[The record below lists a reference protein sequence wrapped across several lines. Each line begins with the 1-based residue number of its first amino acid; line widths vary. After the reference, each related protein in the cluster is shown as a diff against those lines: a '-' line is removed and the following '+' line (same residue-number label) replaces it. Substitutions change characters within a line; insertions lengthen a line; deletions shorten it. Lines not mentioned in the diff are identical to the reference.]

1 MTATTTYGGGRLIFD
16 ADSHL
21 MELPGWLGEFA
32 DPAVREKLR
41 PLEKALG
48 KAGGKMA
55 EDAVRAAEARAGAGT
70 EVAEAE
76 LREKLMTL
84 KGWHAFGAFDPAE
97 RSRVLDELGFSAQM
111 VFSTFAPSQYAG
123 KDRDLLIGGT
133 RAHNRAMAAF
143 CGDDPRLIAV
153 GFVPWVGPEM
163 TLQLVTEAIDLGCGV
178 VHLPSVPGDGV
189 SPTHPDYD
197 RLWAL
202 LQDRGVPMVNH
213 IGSGGRPVP
222 PQFHDNGLPVTDFLG
237 GGENV
242 RSKDFM
248 AIHMPTELFF
258 SCLILDGV
266 LTRFPR
272 LKVGSIE
279 QGASWVVPWLYR
291 LDQVMSFAKTEPR
304 LRELELKPSELVRRQ
319 MRFTPWPQEP
329 IGWMIEQAGE
339 ELFLFSSDYPHPEG
353 TRDPIGRFESNL
365 GATSTSARERFY
377 AGNFADLVGMPL
389 PA

>member
-1 MTATTTYGGGRLIFD
+1 MSTYAGDRVIFD

-21 MELPGWLGEFA
+21 MELPDWLGQFA
-32 DPAVREKLR
+32 DPDVRDRLR
-41 PLEKALG
+41 PLSEAMG
-48 KAGGKMA
+48 RAGGKLA
-55 EDAVRAAEARAGAGT
+55 EDAVAKAEARRAKGETVGDGDLD
-70 EVAEAE
+70 E
-76 LREKLMTL
+76 RLMQL
-84 KGWHAFGAFDPAE
+84 KGWHAFGAFDPAD
-97 RSRVLDELGFSAQM
+97 RSRALDHLGFGAQM
-111 VFSTFAPSQYAG
+111 VFSTFAPTQYAG
-123 KDRDLLIGGT
+123 RDTELAIGGT

-143 CGDDPRLIAV
+143 CADDARLLAV
-153 GFVPWVGPEM
+153 GYVPWLGPET
-163 TLQLVTEAIDLGCGV
+163 TLSLVTEAIDGGCRII
-178 VHLPSVPGDGV
+178 HLPSAPGDGV

-197 RLWAL
+197 PLWAL
-202 LQDRGVPMVNH
+202 LQDRGIPMVTH

-222 PQFHDNGLPVTDFLG
+222 RSFHDNGLTVTDFLG

-248 AIHMPTELFF
+248 AIHLPTEVFF

-272 LKVGSIE
+272 LMVGSIE

-291 LDQVMSFAKTEPR
+291 LDQALSFAKTEPR
-304 LRELELKPSELVRRQ
+304 LRQLELKPSELVRRQ

-353 TRDPIGRFESNL
+353 TKDPIGRFESNL
-365 GATSTSARERFY
+365 GHTSPRGRDRFY
-377 AGNFADLVGMPL
+377 AGNFADLVGMPV
-389 PA
+389 PS

>member
-1 MTATTTYGGGRLIFD
+1 MTYAGNRVVFD

-21 MELPGWLGEFA
+21 MELPDWLGEFA
-32 DPAVREKLR
+32 DPDVRDRLR
-41 PLEKALG
+41 PLSQALG
-48 KAGGKMA
+48 KAGGRLA
-55 EDAVRAAEARAGAGT
+55 EDAVRAAEARRSART
-70 EVAEAE
+70 EVAEQE
-76 LREKLMTL
+76 LRDNLLKL
-84 KGWHAFGAFDPAE
+84 KGWHAIGAFDPAE
-97 RSRVLDELGFSAQM
+97 RSRALDELGFAAQM
-111 VFSTFAPSQYAG
+111 VFSTFAPTQYTG
-123 KDRDLLIGGT
+123 KDMDLVVGGT

-143 CGDDPRLIAV
+143 CAHDPRLLAV
-153 GFVPWVGPEM
+153 GFVPWLGPE
-163 TLQLVTEAIDLGCGV
+163 TTTRLVAEALDEGCRV
-178 VHLPSVPGDGV
+178 MHLPSAPGEGV

-197 RLWAL
+197 GLWAL
-202 LQDRGVPMVNH
+202 LQEREIPMVTH
-213 IGSGGRPVP
+213 IGSGGRLVP

-237 GGENV
+237 GGENI

-258 SCLILDGV
+258 SCLVLDGV

-272 LKVGSIE
+272 LMVGSIE
-279 QGASWVVPWLYR
+279 QGASWVVPWLRR
-291 LDQVMSFAKTEPR
+291 LDQSLSFAKTESR

-353 TRDPIGRFESNL
+353 TKDPIARFESNL
-365 GATSTSARERFY
+365 GDLSPRARDRFY
-377 AGNFADLVGMPL
+377 ADNFAQLVSMPVPSG